1 MESHSWRGVLNT
13 NLCDQV
19 CQHLAA
25 GRWFSPGTPA
35 SSTSK
40 ADGHVITEILLKV
53 VLNTINLNQSIK
65 LGIYMCGE
73 LYILNLEDQRFNT
86 SVGGSKNVDC
96 FSLFIIYKT
105 LIFSRQ
111 YKIPVYRIYIVNKLI
126 VNKSSINVIY

>member
-1 MESHSWRGVLNT
+1 
-13 NLCDQV
+13 
-19 CQHLAA
+19 
-25 GRWFSPGTPA
+25 
-35 SSTSK
+35 
-40 ADGHVITEILLKV
+40 
-53 VLNTINLNQSIK
+53 
-65 LGIYMCGE
+65 MCGE

-86 SVGGSKNVDC
+86 SVDGSKNVDC